1 MLVNMLIRNHAEIVA
16 RARLRAVRRRAPRAS
31 DEQLE
36 HGIPLFLRQ
45 LAKIMSGTD
54 SDVAALSRSAVQ
66 HGKELLRSGF
76 SVAQVVHGY
85 ADVYQ
90 VVLELAGEVDVP
102 IRVEELRVF
111 NYCLDEAVAQVLS
124 EYARLHELSIAAKG
138 TEPMG
143 VFAQELRSLMS
154 GAALAFDT
162 LRAGHVPASGKTAA
176 VLGRSLLRMRE
187 LVDRS
192 LAAVRL
198 DAHLHHP
205 QCIRIAEVL
214 EEIEIGAAA
223 EAKARAVPT

>member
-16 RARLRAVRRRAPRAS
+16 RARLRAAQRRAPRAS
-31 DEQLE
+31 DEQLK

-45 LAKIMSGTD
+45 LAKLMSGTD
-54 SDVAALSRSAVQ
+54 SDLEALSRTATQ
-66 HGKELLRSGF
+66 HGEELLRSGF

-85 ADVYQ
+85 GDVCQ
-90 VVLELAGEVDVP
+90 AVAEVAGELDVP

-111 NYCLDEAVAQVLS
+111 NCCLDEAVAQALS

-143 VFAQELRSLMS
+143 VFAHELRTLIS

-162 LRAGHVPASGKTAA
+162 LRDGHVPASGKTAA
-176 VLGRSLLRMRE
+176 ALGRSLQRMRE

-192 LAAVRL
+192 LAEVRL
-198 DAHLHHP
+198 QAHLHHP
-205 QCIRIAEVL
+205 
-214 EEIEIGAAA
+214 
-223 EAKARAVPT
+223 